1 MAVGQ
6 TVNEG
11 DALLKFTDDSVA
23 EYREALEQAVTE
35 AKTSV
40 ASAALSAEE
49 QKLSASYSYNLSVAN
64 GSVAEDTYNT
74 TIQELQDAVDEA
86 QEAVDESQILLT
98 YYQEEIDAGVDLS
111 ESLADEQENYN
122 KLYTKLQEAKNNYTT
137 QSIAAE
143 KAYKEA
149 MLSSENASS
158 QYSVDV
164 SGATNDEDTAQ
175 DTLEDAKE
183 ALDDFNAMVGTDG
196 VVYAEYSGAIMD
208 VGCDE
213 GERHMRIRRR

>member
-1 MAVGQ
+1 MSR
-6 TVNEG
+6 
-11 DALLKFTDDSVA
+11 K
-23 EYREALEQAVTE
+23 
-35 AKTSV
+35 
-40 ASAALSAEE
+40 
-49 QKLSASYSYNLSVAN
+49 
-64 GSVAEDTYNT
+64 T
-74 TIQELQDAVDEA
+74 TI
-86 QEAVDESQILLT
+86 
-98 YYQEEIDAGVDLS
+98 
-111 ESLADEQENYN
+111 NYIPSFRR
-122 KLYTKLQEAKNNYTT
+122 QKNNYTT

-196 VVYAEYSGAIMD
+196 VVYAEYSGAHH
-208 VGCDE
+208 GCW
-213 GERHMRIRRR
+213 M